1 MCSKHEFS
9 IILLYSIKYINNIII
24 NRIRDSTM
32 RKSKHVVDYMLRN
45 HVTGFG
51 HPSVGHSLPQSEIRL
66 SFRFTI
72 SALAKHTR
80 TRILSHAVEESEAQL
95 FSITSEPM
103 TSIIITTRSK
113 GP

>member
-1 MCSKHEFS
+1 
-9 IILLYSIKYINNIII
+9 
-24 NRIRDSTM
+24 
-32 RKSKHVVDYMLRN
+32 MLRN
-45 HVTGFG
+45 HITGFG

-66 SFRFTI
+66 SFQFTT
-72 SALAKHTR
+72 SAVTKHTH
-80 TRILSHAVEESEAQL
+80 THILYHVVEESEAQL